1 MEDAIEN
8 VKIVHIPKGEDFL
21 RYIST
26 EKNLSVHTVRN
37 YLSDLLQFVEYL
49 KSVLEKDSL
58 SIEDFHNIDHL
69 MIRAFLA
76 KLCNKGLNKSSVARK
91 ISAIRTFFN
100 YLCRESG
107 GVNNPGKM
115 VSTPRRARNLPRFLS
130 VDEADRLLNAPSG
143 VDVMT
148 LRDRAMLETFYSA
161 GIRIGEI
168 VAVNIEDL
176 NFMDG
181 LLRVKGKGRKERIVP
196 IGSKAV
202 AAIREY
208 LEALMLAGKNENQT
222 CHPDPE
228 TSSGVSGSKEILN
241 QVQNDREAVFSSEK
255 GIPLF
260 LNRFGM
266 RITTRSVHRIVGK
279 YKKLS
284 GLWDMTPHSI
294 RHSFATHM
302 LEGGADLRSV
312 QEMLGHTSLSTT
324 QRYTHVSMDKLM
336 EVYDKAHP
344 RGKKIKY
351 QK

>member
-21 RYIST
+21 RHIST

-37 YLSDLLQFVEYL
+37 YLSDLSQFVECL

-76 KLCNKGLNKSSVARK
+76 KLCDKGLNKSSVARK

-100 YLCRESG
+100 YLCRELG
-107 GVNNPGKM
+107 WVNNPGKM
-115 VSTPRRARNLPRFLS
+115 VSTPRRAGNLPRFLS

-148 LRDRAMLETFYSA
+148 LRDRAILETFYSA

-208 LEALMLAGKNENQT
+208 LKNS
-222 CHPDPE
+222 PLP
-228 TSSGVSGSKEILN
+228 G
-241 QVQNDREAVFSSEK
+241 A
-255 GIPLF
+255 PLF
-260 LNRFGM
+260 LNRFGK
-266 RITTRSVHRIVGK
+266 RITTRSVHRIVEK

-344 RGKKIKY
+344 RGGKIKY
-351 QK
+351 HK

>member
-1 MEDAIEN
+1 
-8 VKIVHIPKGEDFL
+8 
-21 RYIST
+21 
-26 EKNLSVHTVRN
+26 
-37 YLSDLLQFVEYL
+37 
-49 KSVLEKDSL
+49 
-58 SIEDFHNIDHL
+58 

-76 KLCNKGLNKSSVARK
+76 KLCEKGLNKSSVARK

-115 VSTPRRARNLPRFLS
+115 VSTPKRTRNLPRFLS

-143 VDVMT
+143 GDVMT
-148 LRDRAMLETFYSA
+148 LRDRAILETFYSA

-208 LEALMLAGKNENQT
+208 LNALRLAKEHENLSPLPGAT
-222 CHPDPE
+222 
-228 TSSGVSGSKEILN
+228 
-241 QVQNDREAVFSSEK
+241 
-255 GIPLF
+255 LF
-260 LNRFGM
+260 LNRFGK
-266 RITTRSVHRIVGK
+266 RITTRSVHRIVEK

-344 RGKKIKY
+344 RGKK
-351 QK
+351 Q